1 MLRKY
6 ESMLVMVPTLSE
18 ENVTSELEKVQNFI
32 KEHDGEILNLDN
44 WGKRNLAYEI
54 NDLREGYFSVL
65 YFNLNPEQINEYER
79 IIKLNENIIRYNIL
93 VKS

>member
-1 MLRKY
+1 MQRKY
-6 ESMLVMVPTLSE
+6 ESMLVLVPTLSE
-18 ENVTSELEKVQNFI
+18 EALTSELEKVQKFV
-32 KEHDGEILNLDN
+32 KENEGEILNLDN

-54 NDLREGYFSVL
+54 NDLREGYYSVL
-65 YFNLNPEQINEYER
+65 HFNFEADKIHEYER

>member
-18 ENVTSELEKVQNFI
+18 ENVTSELEKVQKFI